1 MAEPTTN
8 PDPAPDLTSPA
19 LEAVCPVAAPV
30 PAMAQAP
37 AIDAPVLLVDDDP
50 KNLVALRAVLDRDG
64 HRLLEAR
71 SGQETLAI
79 AAREELAAIVLDV
92 RMPGMSGLE
101 VARALKRSE
110 RTRSIPIIFVTAW
123 EGDVQH
129 VYAAYSIGAVDYL
142 VKPLDL
148 MALRC
153 KVSIFVELFRQR
165 RELERQAEAIRA
177 AERREWELKLKE
189 LQVASD
195 ERYHKLVEG
204 IDHVLAWSA
213 DPATLTLTFICKK
226 AQAIFGC
233 ATEELGRP
241 GFWLE
246 RMFAE
251 EREPFR
257 EVVRQVLA
265 DGKDRTYDHRL
276 TCANGQTRWFHTGLS
291 VVHAP
296 GGGSELHGVSTDV
309 THLRPSVEAQRRQQV
324 LTNVSRE
331 LLTQAQVIA
340 GAAEVLQEAGEL
352 DGALGKVVETIV
364 RERDRAER
372 LAERVAGL
380 DVA

>member
-1 MAEPTTN
+1 
-8 PDPAPDLTSPA
+8 
-19 LEAVCPVAAPV
+19 
-30 PAMAQAP
+30 
-37 AIDAPVLLVDDDP
+37 
-50 KNLVALRAVLDRDG
+50 
-64 HRLLEAR
+64 
-71 SGQETLAI
+71 
-79 AAREELAAIVLDV
+79 
-92 RMPGMSGLE
+92 
-101 VARALKRSE
+101 
-110 RTRSIPIIFVTAW
+110 
-123 EGDVQH
+123 
-129 VYAAYSIGAVDYL
+129 
-142 VKPLDL
+142 
-148 MALRC
+148 
-153 KVSIFVELFRQR
+153 
-165 RELERQAEAIRA
+165 
-177 AERREWELKLKE
+177 
-189 LQVASD
+189 
-195 ERYHKLVEG
+195 
-204 IDHVLAWSA
+204 
-213 DPATLTLTFICKK
+213 
-226 AQAIFGC
+226 
-233 ATEELGRP
+233 
-241 GFWLE
+241 
-246 RMFAE
+246 MFAE

-265 DGKDRTYDHRL
+265 DGKDRTFDHRL